1 MAQGQA
7 DLPCPW
13 LSLSQEITSQCPQH
27 GPEPIAQP
35 VPAPQMKCFGH
46 AGANPDLGPVVSA
59 YWSTS
64 HPSMGAERWEGDLPH
79 ACCPQSVG
87 CRDKPTQPPPC
98 PSCCDREKAN
108 GQWQPRTLSG
118 AAASNVTLFFFLAPV
133 LGVSFLISPP
143 PRSSALPRYQSWMLP
158 PFFPSELRK
167 RRGRRANSPL
177 LGWVVGRKMLSQQQR
192 GGLGKGPAFCGP
204 SMSLLVQGFIRK

>member
-13 LSLSQEITSQCPQH
+13 LSLSQEITSQCPKH

-46 AGANPDLGPVVSA
+46 AGAKPDLGPAVTA
-59 YWSTS
+59 CWTTS
-64 HPSMGAERWEGDLPH
+64 HPSVGAERWEGDLPH
-79 ACCPQSVG
+79 ACCPQSAG
-87 CRDKPTQPPPC
+87 CGDKPTQPPPW

-118 AAASNVTLFFFLAPV
+118 AAASDVTLFFFLAPV

-143 PRSSALPRYQSWMLP
+143 QVLCSTTLPKLDAPSLFPQRIKKKKRQEGKQPSA
-158 PFFPSELRK
+158 
-167 RRGRRANSPL
+167 
-177 LGWVVGRKMLSQQQR
+177 
-192 GGLGKGPAFCGP
+192 GLGCWEEDAIAAAAGWAGEGTCLLWAFNVTSGP
-204 SMSLLVQGFIRK
+204 GFH